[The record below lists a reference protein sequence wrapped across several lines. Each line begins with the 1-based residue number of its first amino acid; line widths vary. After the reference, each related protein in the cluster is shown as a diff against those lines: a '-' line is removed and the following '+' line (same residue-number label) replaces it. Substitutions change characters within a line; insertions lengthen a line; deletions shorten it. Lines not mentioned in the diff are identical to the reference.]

1 MSSINLTSDN
11 IREEITKERPSS
23 SRILNYLREIRASEE
38 FKTLNDSDYYD
49 IVGKTFK
56 LNPKFFMTS
65 IYPRINSMEMAKYIV
80 KKFCL
85 YDGES
90 IIYEFQGDI
99 KQVVGLKDNIR
110 VSVKGGTVFITN
122 YRIIAQGKIEVKGH
136 SMNAYI
142 WGGPIIWSL
151 SGGKKRAKSK
161 GELIDASTIQ
171 ELPCYGYQFKS
182 KAHVKLEKK
191 RNAIKYIVIGDVQNL
206 KGASA
211 MTIVKAVRKTT
222 IKLPSAQVD
231 ELHEILSKDVEQ
243 VIEMFQELQD
253 LELNRRMKRNE
264 FLYRLRKLW
273 ESEEYRNFTD
283 SDYLDVVAK
292 VYELDPE
299 LFMKSIYPKMRSWN
313 FPSFLRAKEK
323 IISTFDV

>member
-1 MSSINLTSDN
+1 MSNINPIVDN
-11 IREEITKERPSS
+11 IKEEITKAQPSS
-23 SRILNYLREIRASEE
+23 SRIFNYLREIKASEE
-38 FKTLNDSDYYD
+38 FKTLTDSDYYD

-65 IYPRINSMEMAKYIV
+65 IYPNINSMEMAKYIV

-136 SMNAYI
+136 SMNAYL

-151 SGGKKRAKSK
+151 SGGTKRAKSK
-161 GELIDASTIQ
+161 RDLIDRSSIQ

-211 MTIVKAVRKTT
+211 MTILKAVRKTT
-222 IKLPSAQVD
+222 IKLLSAQVD
-231 ELHEILSKDVEQ
+231 KLYEILSKDVEQ

-253 LELNRRMKRNE
+253 LKLNRRMKRNE

-273 ESEEYRNFTD
+273 ESEEYSNFTD

-299 LFMKSIYPKMRSWN
+299 LFTTSIYPKMQSWIS
-313 FPSFLRAKEK
+313 PSFLRVKEK
-323 IISTFDV
+323 IINVFEE